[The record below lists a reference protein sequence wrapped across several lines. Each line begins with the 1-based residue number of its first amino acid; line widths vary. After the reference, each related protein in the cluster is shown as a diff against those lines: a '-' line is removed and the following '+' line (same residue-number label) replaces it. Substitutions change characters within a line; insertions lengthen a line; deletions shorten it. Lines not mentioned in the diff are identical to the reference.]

1 MQHVPPIFQSH
12 QPNSYFLTWN
22 TVSLSYVIFSIL
34 VTSSL
39 LGPKMFL
46 RTLLTYLSLCRF
58 SNVRDQASN
67 ARTKQEAK
75 LRPGMF

>member
-1 MQHVPPIFQSH
+1 MQHVPPIFQS
-12 QPNSYFLTWN
+12 QPHSYFLTWN
-22 TVSLSYVIFSIL
+22 TVSLSYEMFSIL

-46 RTLLTYLSLCRF
+46 RTLLTYNLSLCRF